1 MMTINKNNK
10 SILRKDLNSATRQS
24 ASMFADYC
32 ITAICLNGDSLSKY
46 QKLIKKQYGTD
57 FYQRCEDFVKEVQI
71 VVDRKKFTKTSA
83 IKLESLARGMG
94 LSSKVFSNI
103 KEKIETALTKPD
115 TNPTKPDRY
124 KFNHTVLLSIASVL
138 LVVIGGVTLLFYQK
152 YINNPRMGSPTEMSV
167 VSSNNDEVIE
177 RSDIM
182 RIEKIKINKIAK
194 SNYGKDIAFQANLLS
209 FPDISNNEIL
219 NYLYG
224 DVFNC
229 LENKKKVDFTAEDLH
244 IILENFVNDYI
255 KEHTNTEEDEFGI
268 FGLSMKFDMEL
279 VFVNQHFL
287 CVKVF
292 EMQDIG
298 TGVSMG
304 VSENVSCKNVNYNTG
319 EVVKLSD
326 LVKNGVLTQEL
337 LYDCFKKYGRDGSG
351 RAMNPRDFEAMEK
364 LYYPEEFTFDKE
376 AIHFFFPKHTMGGSV
391 YGNITFKVPY
401 WEIEEGLQPTFKKM
415 IDDSQSIG
423 VSQK

>member
-1 MMTINKNNK
+1 MAAINKNDK
-10 SILRKDLNSATRQS
+10 SVLRKDLNSATRQS
-24 ASMFADYC
+24 ASMFANDC
-32 ITAICLNGDSLSKY
+32 ITAICINGDSLSKY

-71 VVDRKKFTKTSA
+71 VIDRKKFTKTSA
-83 IKLESLARGMG
+83 IKLESLARGIG
-94 LSSKVFSNI
+94 LSSKVFLKI
-103 KEKIETALTKPD
+103 KEKIEADLAE
-115 TNPTKPDRY
+115 PDRY

-138 LVVIGGVTLLFYQK
+138 LVVMGGAFLFYQK
-152 YINNPRMGSPTEMSV
+152 HTNNPRMESLTEMSV

-219 NYLYG
+219 NYLYE
-224 DVFNC
+224 DVLNC
-229 LENKKKVDFTAEDLH
+229 LKNKKKADFIAEDPRA
-244 IILENFVNDYI
+244 ILENFVNNCI
-255 KEHTNTEEDEFGI
+255 KECANTEEDEFGV

-298 TGVSMG
+298 TGVGMG
-304 VSENVSCKNVNYNTG
+304 VSENVYCKNVNYNTG
-319 EVVKLSD
+319 EVIKLSD

-337 LYDCFKKYGRDGSG
+337 LYDCFEKYGRDGSG

-376 AIHFFFPKHTMGGSV
+376 AIHFFFPKHTIGGSV